1 MGKENNTLIVKLEP
15 GFPLNIEAKK
25 QFPRMSTVKSK
36 KRIKK
41 ITSDS
46 RSTTDKDGTTCEI
59 SGNIMRLCVN
69 LMPVLTLA
77 KETEQEEED
86 EKEENNTSMSR
97 QETET
102 SSRDP
107 SVSKLVEQKQNAID
121 LQSGLTSERTTK
133 PRLSLT
139 SPFLPPPIS
148 EPKPFDQSSGCL
160 TPLRAITVHQQA
172 TTSSAKLG
180 AEGFGVSGAVT
191 AQASDIRPWI
201 DNPLFSKSRSAEVQ
215 LPDITLSSL
224 NALLQTVT
232 YRLRKKRR
240 GAEEGLW
247 RQDRSDQLLVAFT
260 DQCRAAGWEAGQRTS
275 WKRQIT
281 WCLRGKQTDEPPST
295 SSCTQSAAHLP
306 QDDAAKPP
314 DCSDA
319 AVTQQPHITC
329 SV

>member
-1 MGKENNTLIVKLEP
+1 MFSVFPTAAGERGVQPDRSEREAFYAIKFCGICLNNFIGGGQRCFYVYLLSEMGKENNTVIVKLEP

-86 EKEENNTSMSR
+86 EKEESNTSMSR

-107 SVSKLVEQKQNAID
+107 SVSKIVEQKQNAID

-133 PRLSLT
+133 ARLSLT

-160 TPLRAITVHQQA
+160 TPLPAITVHQQA

-180 AEGFGVSGAVT
+180 AEGYGGSGAVT
-191 AQASDIRPWI
+191 VQASDIRPWI
-201 DNPLFSKSRSAEVQ
+201 DNPLFSKSVS
-215 LPDITLSSL
+215 
-224 NALLQTVT
+224 
-232 YRLRKKRR
+232 
-240 GAEEGLW
+240 
-247 RQDRSDQLLVAFT
+247 
-260 DQCRAAGWEAGQRTS
+260 
-275 WKRQIT
+275 
-281 WCLRGKQTDEPPST
+281 
-295 SSCTQSAAHLP
+295 
-306 QDDAAKPP
+306 
-314 DCSDA
+314 
-319 AVTQQPHITC
+319 
-329 SV
+329 

>member
-1 MGKENNTLIVKLEP
+1 MGKENNTVIVKLEP

-36 KRIKK
+36 KRIKT

-46 RSTTDKDGTTCEI
+46 
-59 SGNIMRLCVN
+59 RLCVN

-86 EKEENNTSMSR
+86 EKEESNISMSR

-107 SVSKLVEQKQNAID
+107 SVSKLVERKQNAID

-133 PRLSLT
+133 ASLSLT

-148 EPKPFDQSSGCL
+148 EPKP
-160 TPLRAITVHQQA
+160 VHQQA

-180 AEGFGVSGAVT
+180 AEGFGGSGAVT
-191 AQASDIRPWI
+191 AHASDIRPWI
-201 DNPLFSKSRSAEVQ
+201 DNALFSKSRSAEVQ

-240 GAEEGLW
+240 GAEEGPR

-260 DQCRAAGWEAGQRTS
+260 DQSSVGQQDGKRGSPS

-281 WCLRGKQTDEPPST
+281 WCLQGKQTDEPSST
-295 SSCTQSAAHLP
+295 SSCTQSPAHLP
-306 QDDAAKPP
+306 QDGAAKPP

>member
-1 MGKENNTLIVKLEP
+1 MGKENNTVIVKLEP

-36 KRIKK
+36 KRIKT
-41 ITSDS
+41 ITTDS

-86 EKEENNTSMSR
+86 EKEESNISMSR

-107 SVSKLVEQKQNAID
+107 SVSKLVERKQNAID

-133 PRLSLT
+133 ASLSLT

-148 EPKPFDQSSGCL
+148 EPKP
-160 TPLRAITVHQQA
+160 VHQQA

-180 AEGFGVSGAVT
+180 AEGFGGSGAVT
-191 AQASDIRPWI
+191 VHASDIRPWI
-201 DNPLFSKSRSAEVQ
+201 DNALFSKSRSAEVQ

-240 GAEEGLW
+240 GAEEGPR

-260 DQCRAAGWEAGQRTS
+260 DQSSVGQQDGKRGSVRAGKDRSPGACRVN
-275 WKRQIT
+275 RQMSLPPLHPAPKAPLIF
-281 WCLRGKQTDEPPST
+281 LRMVQPNHLTAQT
-295 SSCTQSAAHLP
+295 P
-306 QDDAAKPP
+306 Q
-314 DCSDA
+314 
-319 AVTQQPHITC
+319 
-329 SV
+329 